1 MASKILKSN
10 RARQAKGRIGTAPD
24 SQMKSCW
31 TDGQIINR
39 PVTDQEY
46 RRKHWEFINPRMEKK
61 AQSLS
66 TKFIDN
72 NGGEHKVDNKNSKQL
87 VLF

>member
-1 MASKILKSN
+1 MASKILKSE
-10 RARQAKGRIGTAPD
+10 RARQSKNRVGVAP
-24 SQMKSCW
+24 SNKMRSCW

-46 RRKHWEFINPRMEKK
+46 RRKHWEYINPGMEKK

-66 TKFIDN
+66 TKFIDH
-72 NGGEHKVDNKNSKQL
+72 NGNEHKVDNKNSAQL